1 MKLNK
6 TCIALACCSFI
17 IPSIYIANKN
27 INKDFAKAEI
37 TYNDNEPS
45 YIDTKNKSADSQFET
60 TMGIFTEIPLFNNN
74 EKIKNIL
81 YSNSSSENINQA
93 NLLEIKDIILHS
105 GYKYDEV
112 IIQIENEDYVKY
124 NPFTDEINH
133 GILDDNYNFK
143 VIKDYSL

>member
-1 MKLNK
+1 
-6 TCIALACCSFI
+6 
-17 IPSIYIANKN
+17 
-27 INKDFAKAEI
+27 
-37 TYNDNEPS
+37 
-45 YIDTKNKSADSQFET
+45 
-60 TMGIFTEIPLFNNN
+60 MGIFTEIPLFNND

-93 NLLEIKDIILHS
+93 NLLELKDIILQS

-112 IIQIENEDYVKY
+112 IIQIENKNYVKY